1 MVKKHGLNDYQ
12 FVYKGRVDLVDL
24 EGVVGS
30 ALEDGRRFE
39 GSFVVYSGKK
49 YLGATTGK

>member
-39 GSFVVYSGKK
+39 VWQLCCVCW
-49 YLGATTGK
+49 